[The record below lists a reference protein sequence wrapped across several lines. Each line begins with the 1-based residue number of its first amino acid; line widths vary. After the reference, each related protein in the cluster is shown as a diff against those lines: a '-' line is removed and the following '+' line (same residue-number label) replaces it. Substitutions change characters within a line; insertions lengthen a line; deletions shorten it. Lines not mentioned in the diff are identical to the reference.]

1 MWEKRKPNQDKVN
14 LVAAQQRWV
23 NMEQRIR
30 RVNVTG
36 QDKQQFGRQFSD
48 NLRFKFR

>member
-1 MWEKRKPNQDKVN
+1 VGIKVEGTDVGEEKTKPRHSQ
-14 LVAAQQRWV
+14 LGVAAQQRWV

-36 QDKQQFGRQFSD
+36 QDKQQFGR
-48 NLRFKFR
+48 